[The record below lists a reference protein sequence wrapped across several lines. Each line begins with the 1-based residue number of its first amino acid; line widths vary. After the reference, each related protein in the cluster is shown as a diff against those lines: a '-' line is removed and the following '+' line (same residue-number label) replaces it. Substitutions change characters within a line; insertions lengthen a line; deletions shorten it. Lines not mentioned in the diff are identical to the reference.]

1 MGWSVVGAAS
11 PPALAQA
18 RAAAVGLPA
27 AVLGE
32 AVTAR
37 DAAAATVV
45 AAAADDVAGCGVP
58 SGCDGHA
65 APIGASRRAASSPS
79 VACTGPPL
87 ASTWLPPELAA
98 RLSAAGEEAV
108 ARLAR
113 AAVPRAA
120 RLMRARNPR
129 ARPLD
134 AAQREALRG
143 TFGDLV
149 DRVQV
154 CFAAEFPD
162 RTFHTQDAEALTF
175 GSTIYVRAP
184 QRPGDPGQLRLLAHE
199 LVHVRQFE
207 RLGSDLGAFSAEVAR
222 QLVRAGWDEEAT
234 PFEREA
240 NGLVLDLPTGGL
252 VGGLGRR

>member
-1 MGWSVVGAAS
+1 
-11 PPALAQA
+11 PQ
-18 RAAAVGLPA
+18 
-27 AVLGE
+27 
-32 AVTAR
+32 
-37 DAAAATVV
+37 
-45 AAAADDVAGCGVP
+45 
-58 SGCDGHA
+58 
-65 APIGASRRAASSPS
+65 
-79 VACTGPPL
+79 
-87 ASTWLPPELAA
+87 ELAA
-98 RLSAAGEEAV
+98 RLSAAGEDAV

-143 TFGDLV
+143 AFGDLV

-154 CFAAEFPD
+154 CFAADFPD

-175 GSTIYVRAP
+175 GRTIYVRAA
-184 QRPGDPGQLRLLAHE
+184 QRPGDSGQLRLLAHE

-207 RLGSDLGAFSAEVAR
+207 RLGSDLGAFSEEVAR

-234 PFEREA
+234 LFEREA
-240 NGLVLDLPTGGL
+240 NGFVLDLPAGGL
-252 VGGLGRR
+252 VGALGSR